1 MSIFTSAMA
10 TMTCDISGCYCNTFR
25 LGLTIYRVLL
35 QNAAG
40 ITKCDNILFQSLT
53 GMKKRQRVMI
63 IKE

>member
-1 MSIFTSAMA
+1 MSIFTSAMV
-10 TMTCDISGCYCNTFR
+10 TMTCDISGCYRNTFR

-40 ITKCDNILFQSLT
+40 ITKCDNILFQSST

>member
-53 GMKKRQRVMI
+53 GMKKRHIVMI